1 MSRSSSGGSKAG
13 RGQKMRTFHVVSLGC
28 PKNTVDSQRI
38 LGALAESGWAYAEDA
53 RAAEVCLVNT
63 CGFLRAS
70 CEEAARTLAK
80 LRREAPQ
87 AKIVA
92 LGCLAERAGDGAEM
106 AGFLKAADAVVGF
119 ADYAR
124 LPEICLALADGEA
137 GKDGAES
144 CEITVKTEEKSTI
157 SAATGYRGRTLP
169 KSYME
174 WLGGASW
181 RYGGQST
188 GWLKLGEGCSNH
200 CAYCA
205 IPLIRG
211 DRVSRPLKEIVR
223 NARELLDDGARELNL
238 VAQDTTAYGMDF
250 AGESRFV
257 ELLRAILKI
266 RDSFFVRVLYAH
278 PRHLTEEMLRVMADD
293 ERVCPYLDLPIQ
305 HSETKVLRTMRRG
318 YDGLRVRELVGQ
330 IREIL
335 PEVAL
340 RTTVIVGHPG
350 ETEEEFGRLLEFVR
364 EGHFDHLGAFAW
376 SPEPGTD
383 SVRSRA
389 AVATPEEA
397 RRRQQAVMAAQKSV
411 SAARWRARR
420 GTETVVFPDEER
432 SDGTWACH
440 SLYQAPDGLDGT
452 CTLKIPA
459 DLAYRFD
466 PGLPAVAKIVSTGA
480 YSVRAEL
487 SPL

>member
-1 MSRSSSGGSKAG
+1 MSRSSSKGKG
-13 RGQKMRTFHVVSLGC
+13 REMRTFHVVSLGC

-38 LGALAESGWAYAEDA
+38 LGALAESGWAYAEDP
-53 RAAEVCLVNT
+53 RAADVCLVNT

-70 CEEAARTLAK
+70 CEEAARTLSG
-80 LRREAPQ
+80 LRRKAPQ

-106 AGFLKAADAVVGF
+106 AEFLKAADAVVGF

-124 LPEICLALADGEA
+124 LPEICQGLAEGET
-137 GKDGAES
+137 GRKGGAKR
-144 CEITVKTEEKSTI
+144 CEITVKFEENAKI
-157 SAATGYRGRTLP
+157 SVASGYRGRTLP

-211 DRVSRPLKEIVR
+211 DRVSRPVKEIVR

-257 ELLRAILKI
+257 ELLRAILRI
-266 RDSFFVRVLYAH
+266 RESFFVRVLYAH

-318 YDGLRVRELVGQ
+318 YDGRRVRELVGR

-335 PEVAL
+335 PDVAL

-389 AVATPEEA
+389 PVATPEEA
-397 RRRQQAVMAAQKSV
+397 RRRQQAVMAAQKADRKSV
-411 SAARWRARR
+411 
-420 GTETVVFPDEER
+420 V
-432 SDGTWACH
+432 
-440 SLYQAPDGLDGT
+440 
-452 CTLKIPA
+452 
-459 DLAYRFD
+459 
-466 PGLPAVAKIVSTGA
+466 
-480 YSVRAEL
+480 
-487 SPL
+487 